1 MEARK
6 AVKKLLLETEK
17 GHVMLEGSETT
28 GKTIA
33 YGNLKNRKRI
43 IKLCIW
49 IKGLPG
55 RMMKCHLDYFSC
67 VQGTRYKRDELKGE
81 L

>member
-43 IKLCIW
+43 IKLCI
-49 IKGLPG
+49 
-55 RMMKCHLDYFSC
+55 YFSC